1 MTVRSRLLAGCGA
14 AIAIVLLPALFAAN
28 RLAELEELAVE
39 GRARHAEALTSLGA
53 MRASLADLD
62 RFARSYV
69 ATGDEALAREAES
82 ALETVLREHRRLS
95 GPPYTASSEALTPLL
110 SELKSATGA
119 ITEAMP
125 SGRVDVATEL
135 FLGLDGT
142 LDRTDRALGA
152 AADSIGAVARRD
164 LQRAETLSASSRQ
177 ETLLGMV
184 LALLVA
190 LGAATWASGALTTP
204 LRHLGRAMA
213 RVADGDFEP
222 PKHLPADRRDEIGDL
237 TRSFLVMSERLAD
250 LDRLKAEF
258 IGVASH
264 ELKTPINAIHGY
276 AELIQEEFGETAP
289 EEYGRMV
296 DGIAE
301 QARVMARLVDR
312 LMDLSRLETGAYRV
326 QLETVFVQ
334 DLVTGVLRA
343 FEILARQRSVTLDAT
358 VEPGTPETLVMD
370 LDLMRDEV
378 LGNLVSN
385 ALRHTPAGGTV
396 VLSVGPSG
404 DGASFTVTD
413 SGPGIPTEERDLV
426 FRKYYRGSSEAPG
439 TGLGLAIARET
450 VLLHG
455 GRIALLEEPV
465 GGGASFRVTLPSDP
479 RKAADVVPST
489 R

>member
-1 MTVRSRLLAGCGA
+1 MTLRSRLLAGCGA

-39 GRARHAEALTSLGA
+39 GRARHAEALVSLGA
-53 MRASLADLD
+53 MRTSLADLD

-69 ATGDEALAREAES
+69 ATGDEALAREAER
-82 ALETVLREHRRLS
+82 ALDTIVQEHGRLS
-95 GPPYTASSEALTPLL
+95 GPPYTASAEALTPLL
-110 SELKSATGA
+110 SELTTTAAA
-119 ITEAMP
+119 ISEAMP
-125 SGRVDVATEL
+125 SGRVDTATEL
-135 FLGLDGT
+135 FLGLDRT

-152 AADSIGAVARRD
+152 VADSIGAVARRD

-177 ETLLGMV
+177 ATLLGMV
-184 LALLVA
+184 LALLIATGV
-190 LGAATWASGALTTP
+190 ATWASGALTNP

-222 PKHLPADRRDEIGDL
+222 SGHLPADRRDEIGDL

-276 AELIQEEFGETAP
+276 AELIQEEFGEAAP

-312 LMDLSRLETGAYRV
+312 LMDLSRLEAGAYRV
-326 QLETVFVQ
+326 QLDTVFVQ

-358 VEPGTPETLVMD
+358 VEPDTPETLVMD
-370 LDLMRDEV
+370 LDLIRDEV

-385 ALRHTPAGGTV
+385 ALRHTPEGGSV
-396 VLSVGPSG
+396 VLSVGPTEH
-404 DGASFTVTD
+404 GASFTVTD
-413 SGPGIPTEERDLV
+413 SGPGIPDEERDLV
-426 FRKYYRGSSEAPG
+426 FRKYYRGSTEAPG

-455 GRIALLEEPV
+455 GRITLLEEPA
-465 GGGASFRVTLPSDP
+465 GGGASFQVTLPSDP
-479 RKAADVVPST
+479 RDATDGVRTAP
-489 R
+489 

>member
-28 RLAELEELAVE
+28 RLAELQELAVE
-39 GRARHAEALTSLGA
+39 GRARHAEALVSLGA

-69 ATGDEALAREAES
+69 ATGDEALAREAEG
-82 ALETVLREHRRLS
+82 ALATVLREHDRLS
-95 GPPYTASSEALTPLL
+95 GPPYTTSAEALSPLL
-110 SELKSATGA
+110 SELTNTTDA
-119 ITEAMP
+119 IAEAMP
-125 SGRVDVATEL
+125 SGRVDAATEL
-135 FLGLDGT
+135 FLGLDRT
-142 LDRTDRALGA
+142 LDRTDRALSA
-152 AADSIGAVARRD
+152 VADSIGAVARRD

-190 LGAATWASGALTTP
+190 MGVATWASGALTNP

-222 PKHLPADRRDEIGDL
+222 PEDLPGNRRDEIGDL

-276 AELIQEEFGETAP
+276 AELIQEEFGDVAP

-343 FEILARQRSVTLDAT
+343 FEILARQRSVTLDAA
-358 VEPGTPETLVMD
+358 VEPGTPETLVLD
-370 LDLMRDEV
+370 LDLIRDEV

-385 ALRHTPAGGTV
+385 ALRHTPSGGRV
-396 VLSVGPSG
+396 VLRVGPADAG
-404 DGASFTVTD
+404 VSFTVTD
-413 SGPGIPTEERDLV
+413 SGPGIPEEERDLV

-455 GRIALLEEPV
+455 GRIALLAEPAE
-465 GGGASFRVTLPSDP
+465 GGASFRVTLPLDP
-479 RKAADVVPST
+479 RDATDAMHT
-489 R
+489 FQ

>member
-1 MTVRSRLLAGCGA
+1 MTLRSRLLAGCGA

-39 GRARHAEALTSLGA
+39 GRARHAEALVSLGA
-53 MRASLADLD
+53 MRTSLADLD

-69 ATGDEALAREAES
+69 ATGDEALAREAER
-82 ALETVLREHRRLS
+82 ALDTIVREHGRLS
-95 GPPYTASSEALTPLL
+95 GPPYTASAEALTPLL
-110 SELKSATGA
+110 SELTTTAAA
-119 ITEAMP
+119 ISEAMP
-125 SGRVDVATEL
+125 SGRVDAATEL
-135 FLGLDGT
+135 FLGLDRT
-142 LDRTDRALGA
+142 LDRTDRTLGA
-152 AADSIGAVARRD
+152 VADSIGAVARRD

-177 ETLLGMV
+177 ATLLGMM
-184 LALLVA
+184 LALLIATGV
-190 LGAATWASGALTTP
+190 ATWASGALTNP

-222 PKHLPADRRDEIGDL
+222 PRHLPADRRDEIGDL

-276 AELIQEEFGETAP
+276 AELIQEEFGEAAP

-312 LMDLSRLETGAYRV
+312 LMDLSRLEAGAYRV
-326 QLETVFVQ
+326 QLDAVFVQ

-343 FEILARQRSVTLDAT
+343 FEILARQRSVTLDAV

-370 LDLMRDEV
+370 LDLIRDEV

-385 ALRHTPAGGTV
+385 ALRHTPPGGRV
-396 VLSVGPSG
+396 VLSVGPTEH
-404 DGASFTVTD
+404 GASFTVTD
-413 SGPGIPTEERDLV
+413 SGPGIPLEERDLV
-426 FRKYYRGSSEAPG
+426 FRKYYRGSTEAPG

-455 GRIALLEEPV
+455 GRITLLEEPA

-479 RKAADVVPST
+479 RDAPDGVRNVP
-489 R
+489 

>member
-1 MTVRSRLLAGCGA
+1 MTLHSRILAGCGV

-39 GRARHAEALTSLGA
+39 GRARHAEALVSLGT

-69 ATGDEALAREAES
+69 ATGDEDLAREAEG
-82 ALETVLREHRRLS
+82 ALETMLREHRRLS
-95 GPPYTASSEALTPLL
+95 GPPYTTSTEALSPML
-110 SELKSATGA
+110 SELTAATGS

-125 SGRVDVATEL
+125 SGRVDAATEL
-135 FLGLDGT
+135 FLGLDLT
-142 LDRTDRALGA
+142 LDRTDRALGTV
-152 AADSIGAVARRD
+152 ADSIGAVARRD
-164 LQRAETLSASSRQ
+164 LQHAETLSASSRQ
-177 ETLLGMV
+177 ATLLGML

-190 LGAATWASGALTTP
+190 TGVATWASGALTTP

-213 RVADGDFEP
+213 RVADGDFDP
-222 PKHLPADRRDEIGDL
+222 PEHLPADRRDEIGDL

-276 AELIQEEFGETAP
+276 AELIQEEFGEAAP

-312 LMDLSRLETGAYRV
+312 LMDLSRLEAGAYRV
-326 QLETVFVQ
+326 QLEPVFVQ

-370 LDLMRDEV
+370 LDLIRDEV

-385 ALRHTPAGGTV
+385 ALRHTPSGGRV
-396 VLSVGPSG
+396 VLSVGPASG
-404 DGASFTVTD
+404 GASFTVTD
-413 SGPGIPTEERDLV
+413 TGPGIPEEERDLV

-450 VLLHG
+450 VQLHG
-455 GRIALLEEPV
+455 GRISLLDRPAE
-465 GGGASFRVTLPSDP
+465 GGASFRVTLPSDP
-479 RKAADVVPST
+479 RKVSDAVPPGG
-489 R
+489 

>member
-1 MTVRSRLLAGCGA
+1 M
-14 AIAIVLLPALFAAN
+14 
-28 RLAELEELAVE
+28 
-39 GRARHAEALTSLGA
+39 SLGT

-62 RFARSYV
+62 RFTRSYV
-69 ATGDEALAREAES
+69 ATGDEALAREAEG
-82 ALETVLREHRRLS
+82 ALDTVLREHRRLS
-95 GPPYTASSEALTPLL
+95 EPPYAASAEALTPWL
-110 SELKSATGA
+110 SELSTTAAA

-125 SGRVDVATEL
+125 TGRVDVATEL
-135 FLGLDGT
+135 FLGLDRT
-142 LDRTDRALGA
+142 LDQTDRTMGA
-152 AADSIGAVARRD
+152 VADSISAVARRD
-164 LQRAETLSASSRQ
+164 LERAETLSASSRR

-184 LALLVA
+184 LALLIATAV
-190 LGAATWASGALTTP
+190 ATWASGALTNP

-213 RVADGDFEP
+213 RVADGDFGP
-222 PKHLPADRRDEIGDL
+222 PEHLPADRQDEIGDL

-343 FEILARQRSVTLDAT
+343 FEILARQRSVSLDAII
-358 VEPGTPETLVMD
+358 EPDAPETLVMD
-370 LDLMRDEV
+370 LDLVRDEV

-385 ALRHTPAGGTV
+385 ALRHTPAGGRV
-396 VLSVGPSG
+396 VLRVGADDG
-404 DGASFTVTD
+404 GASFTVTD
-413 SGPGIPTEERDLV
+413 TGPGIPEDERDLV

-455 GRIALLEEPV
+455 GRIRLLGDPV
-465 GGGASFRVTLPSDP
+465 EGGASFRVTLPFDS
-479 RKAADVVPST
+479 RDVTEDGHPAS
-489 R
+489 